1 MSLND
6 AAIIERISK
15 CNTLNLCYITMK
27 RLDEDDTVVEVDYTL
42 GNLTFTVKVI
52 SKYIKY

>member
-6 AAIIERISK
+6 SEIIERISK
-15 CNTLNLCYITMK
+15 CNTLNLCYISMK
-27 RLDEDDTVVEVDYTL
+27 RLDDEDTVVEIDYTL
-42 GNLTFTVKVI
+42 GNVIFTVKVI